1 MQKFEE
7 TMLNDH
13 MASLL
18 KTKYSKEASWHS
30 HKEFPRGMKDELKQK
45 QKSNTEGFCYAQY

>member
-30 HKEFPRGMKDELKQK
+30 HKEFPRGMKDELKPK
-45 QKSNTEGFCYAQY
+45 QKSNKEEFCYAQY

>member
-7 TMLNDH
+7 TMLNGH
-13 MASLL
+13 LALPL
-18 KTKYSKEASWHS
+18 KIKYSQEASWHS

-45 QKSNTEGFCYAQY
+45 QKSNTEGFCCA